1 MLFDVREK
9 TIKEVKLMKKIALAV
24 MTAALSLFVL
34 AGCSSGIAI
43 SSGENA
49 SFAVESGGEP
59 GAGITVTAEHADADM
74 GGTGNLTVGENEDV
88 VIDASKLTEGKLEVK
103 FTNEADESITS
114 SASVS
119 AKDSAAVS
127 MEAGE
132 YSVEVSPEQNTNGT
146 ATINTTP
153 KK

>member
-1 MLFDVREK
+1 
-9 TIKEVKLMKKIALAV
+9 MKKIALAA
-24 MTAALSLFVL
+24 MTAALSLFTL
-34 AGCSSGIAI
+34 AGCASGAAV

-49 SFAVESGGEP
+49 SFAVESGGAA
-59 GAGITVTAEHADADM
+59 GAGIKVTAEHADADM
-74 GGTGNLTVGENEDV
+74 AGTGNLTVGENEDV
-88 VIDASKLTEGKLEVK
+88 VIDASNLTEGKLEIK
-103 FTNEADESITS
+103 FTNEADKNIAP

-119 AKDSAAVS
+119 AKDSATIS
-127 MEAGE
+127 MDAGE